1 MNIKTKQFNSIYPG
15 SPNSITVNNDLN
27 YALRKWKKNLKDG
40 NIIEDLFERK
50 FYEKPS
56 VTKRKQQKLAEYNQ
70 RKEIL

>member
-50 FYEKPS
+50 FYTKPS
-56 VTKRKQQKLAEYNQ
+56 VAKRKAKQTAQYNQ
-70 RKEIL
+70 RKVQ